1 MEQIVNSFNLFVD
14 SSRGH
19 SSGSKG
25 DDYIVNL
32 QDAGIHAGEGEII
45 RMTLDNFSMPK
56 VFTNIN
62 KNNNKIE
69 LRSTKANFT
78 NQLDIR
84 LTEQNVN
91 SVHELADD
99 FATKFALALD
109 DAWATCGTVSY
120 SSGTAKP
127 AADSKATDGIISFE
141 VTTHNNHLLTA
152 ADTILQMKLDD
163 GESYQLLV
171 IGCN

>member
-62 KNNNKIE
+62 KNNNTIE
-69 LRSTKANFT
+69 LRSTKFT
-78 NQLDIR
+78 D
-84 LTEQNVN
+84 
-91 SVHELADD
+91 
-99 FATKFALALD
+99 TKKWVRWL
-109 DAWATCGTVSY
+109 
-120 SSGTAKP
+120 K
-127 AADSKATDGIISFE
+127 
-141 VTTHNNHLLTA
+141 LL
-152 ADTILQMKLDD
+152 
-163 GESYQLLV
+163 
-171 IGCN
+171 